1 MTLNNK
7 PVFPLGV
14 ISLKCLNTTNLF
26 KFLAFLDKPRMLVLF
41 SEVGFLK

>member
-7 PVFPLGV
+7 TFVPLGV
-14 ISLKCLNTTNLF
+14 ISLKCLNTSNLF
-26 KFLAFLDKPRMLVLF
+26 KFLAFLAKARMLVLF